1 MIDTRQ
7 VQAIEHSD
15 RSRDRN
21 LRDFLTI
28 SALLL
33 AFCAATP
40 ARSDPAPDGTSAQ
53 TTTMPSPVVS
63 PPPKELLPPLQL
75 PQVDQS
81 AAHSADKPTV
91 PPPAAADAKANADLE
106 RMAGQLIII
115 GFHGA
120 TRDDRAVKR
129 VVDEIKAGEVGG
141 VMYLTEN
148 VRSLADV
155 SAMNRAF
162 LEAKPD
168 MPPFITLDEE
178 GGSVMRLRHGVR
190 NVPSAERVAREFSG
204 DVGGAKSLYARL
216 ANTLAASGF
225 TVNFGPVVDLNIN
238 PSNPIIGRFGRSFG
252 KDVPTVDKFATAFIS
267 AHHDAGML
275 TALKHFPGHGSS
287 RADSHKG
294 FVDITRTWRPI
305 ELEPY
310 RNLIHG
316 NMVDF
321 IMVGHLYDQFAS
333 SGDDSALL
341 PASLSPVWIRR
352 VLRGNLRFEGVVISD
367 DLEMGAIRKEFP
379 ALKDT
384 VLRAVNAGVD
394 VLLFSNTAAYDPDL
408 ADRVRAILVDE
419 AKANPTF
426 QKRIERSYQRVAEL
440 KRKLAESSRLRETAP
455 ATHPDEAPAA
465 GAGRVASVADQLPD
479 PTDVA
484 RNAFESKPGDGSS
497 DATETLKGAMGGP
510 HPGNADDT
518 SVAEDTRG
526 YFKALSENSPCG
538 EQ

>member
-1 MIDTRQ
+1 
-7 VQAIEHSD
+7 
-15 RSRDRN
+15 
-21 LRDFLTI
+21 
-28 SALLL
+28 
-33 AFCAATP
+33 
-40 ARSDPAPDGTSAQ
+40 
-53 TTTMPSPVVS
+53 
-63 PPPKELLPPLQL
+63 
-75 PQVDQS
+75 
-81 AAHSADKPTV
+81 
-91 PPPAAADAKANADLE
+91 
-106 RMAGQLIII
+106 
-115 GFHGA
+115 
-120 TRDDRAVKR
+120 
-129 VVDEIKAGEVGG
+129 
-141 VMYLTEN
+141 
-148 VRSLADV
+148 
-155 SAMNRAF
+155 
-162 LEAKPD
+162 
-168 MPPFITLDEE
+168 
-178 GGSVMRLRHGVR
+178 
-190 NVPSAERVAREFSG
+190 
-204 DVGGAKSLYARL
+204 
-216 ANTLAASGF
+216 
-225 TVNFGPVVDLNIN
+225 
-238 PSNPIIGRFGRSFG
+238 
-252 KDVPTVDKFATAFIS
+252 
-267 AHHDAGML
+267 
-275 TALKHFPGHGSS
+275 
-287 RADSHKG
+287 
-294 FVDITRTWRPI
+294 
-305 ELEPY
+305 
-310 RNLIHG
+310 
-316 NMVDF
+316 
-321 IMVGHLYDQFAS
+321 
-333 SGDDSALL
+333 
-341 PASLSPVWIRR
+341 
-352 VLRGNLRFEGVVISD
+352 VISD

>member
-204 DVGGAKSLYARL
+204 DVGGAKSL
-216 ANTLAASGF
+216 
-225 TVNFGPVVDLNIN
+225 
-238 PSNPIIGRFGRSFG
+238 
-252 KDVPTVDKFATAFIS
+252 
-267 AHHDAGML
+267 
-275 TALKHFPGHGSS
+275 
-287 RADSHKG
+287 
-294 FVDITRTWRPI
+294 
-305 ELEPY
+305 
-310 RNLIHG
+310 
-316 NMVDF
+316 
-321 IMVGHLYDQFAS
+321 
-333 SGDDSALL
+333 
-341 PASLSPVWIRR
+341 
-352 VLRGNLRFEGVVISD
+352 
-367 DLEMGAIRKEFP
+367 
-379 ALKDT
+379 
-384 VLRAVNAGVD
+384 
-394 VLLFSNTAAYDPDL
+394 
-408 ADRVRAILVDE
+408 
-419 AKANPTF
+419 
-426 QKRIERSYQRVAEL
+426 
-440 KRKLAESSRLRETAP
+440 
-455 ATHPDEAPAA
+455 
-465 GAGRVASVADQLPD
+465 
-479 PTDVA
+479 
-484 RNAFESKPGDGSS
+484 
-497 DATETLKGAMGGP
+497 
-510 HPGNADDT
+510 
-518 SVAEDTRG
+518 
-526 YFKALSENSPCG
+526 
-538 EQ
+538 